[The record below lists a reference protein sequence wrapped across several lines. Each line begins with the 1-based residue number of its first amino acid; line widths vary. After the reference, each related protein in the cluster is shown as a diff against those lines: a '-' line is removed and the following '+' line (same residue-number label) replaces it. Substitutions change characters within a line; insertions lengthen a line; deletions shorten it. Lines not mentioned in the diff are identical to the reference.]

1 MPSLPDLLF
10 RSFFIGV
17 GATLFLDAWSAIRT
31 RFFGIPFPDYTLV
44 GRWIGHFPA
53 GRFAHA
59 SIASSPAIACERL
72 IGWAAHYATGI
83 AFAAILLAVSGPDWT
98 RHPTPWPA
106 IIFGLA
112 TVAFPF
118 LLMQPGMGAGIAAS
132 KAPDPRTARMR
143 SLLSHLVFGIGLY
156 VSALLLAPAQLS

>member
-1 MPSLPDLLF
+1 MPNLPDLLF
-10 RSFFIGV
+10 RSFFLGIS
-17 GATLFLDAWSAIRT
+17 ATLFLDAWSAIRA
-31 RFFGIPFPDYTLV
+31 RFGIPFPNYTLV
-44 GRWIGHFPA
+44 GRWIGHFPT

-59 SIASSPAIACERL
+59 SIAQSSRISGERL

-83 AFAAILLAVSGPDWT
+83 AFAAILLVLAGPHWA

-106 IIFGLA
+106 ILFGLI

-132 KAPDPRTARMR
+132 KTPDPRTARIR

-156 VSALLLAPAQLS
+156 LCALLLAPVQPS